1 MCRMVGFVPGED
13 NSIDFAKVRAFR
25 SLASCGL
32 VCEGSEPGHRDGWG
46 IVAWD
51 RGSPIYLGRE
61 PNDATSDPLFEEAC
75 AKGEAMKTSSPVIAH
90 LRKASVGLKIRENTH
105 PFVQGEWAFAHNGTI
120 RRLNLKYTTDSQW
133 FFESIMTEARQN
145 SGDILSAIVKNVKT
159 VREVYPYTSITF
171 LLSNGKELYA
181 YRDAAENI
189 EYYTV
194 YYANTSEGFAVSQET
209 YFDAP
214 WKLLENGSL
223 LKLHEDRT
231 VQITPILSEIQ
242 PKAV

>member
-1 MCRMVGFVPGED
+1 MCRMVGFVPGD
-13 NSIDFAKVRAFR
+13 GNSVDFAKIRAFR

-46 IVAWD
+46 IVTWE
-51 RGSPIYLGRE
+51 GGTPTYLGRE
-61 PNDATSDPLFEEAC
+61 PRDATSDPLFEEAC

-90 LRKASVGLKIRENTH
+90 LRKASIGLKIKENTH

-133 FFESIMTEARQN
+133 FFESIMAEAKQN
-145 SGDILSAIVKNVKT
+145 GGDIPSAIAKNVKT
-159 VREVYPYTSITF
+159 VREVYPYTSITC

-181 YRDAAENI
+181 YRDAAANI
-189 EYYTV
+189 EFYTI
-194 YYANTSEGFAVSQET
+194 YYANTLEGFAVSQET

-223 LKLHEDRT
+223 LKLREDRT
-231 VQITPILSEIQ
+231 VQITPILPEIQ